1 MSYDITGPLNRLVYY
16 LAIPAMIFRA
26 IAKVSF
32 HAHFNVYLLVGTLAP
47 VGIMFIIAFGIC
59 RLFRVQR
66 GHCGTFIQSSFH
78 GNLGY
83 IGLAVAYYF
92 LGTEGLART
101 GILAGFL
108 MLMQNFFSILGLQI
122 FSKKSDSEYGA
133 WFFIKRI
140 TGNPVIVSAIGGIL
154 FSILEIPIP
163 EPIDRTLNII
173 SCMALPLAL
182 LIIGASLSLKL
193 IQSHLK
199 LVLSVSLLKLFFLP
213 LIGLLIYQWFGITS
227 GVFMPGLILLTTP
240 SATVVYIMARELDG
254 SPDLA
259 SSAISMTTLIS
270 SVTFTLW
277 LGYFG

>member
-1 MSYDITGPLNRLVYY
+1 
-16 LAIPAMIFRA
+16 
-26 IAKVSF
+26 
-32 HAHFNVYLLVGTLAP
+32 
-47 VGIMFIIAFGIC
+47 VGIMFAIALGAC
-59 RLFRVQR
+59 RLFRVHR

-92 LGTEGLART
+92 LGTEGFTRA

-122 FSKKSDSEYGA
+122 SSKKPDSGYGA
-133 WFFIKRI
+133 WFFIKKI
-140 TGNPVIVSAIGGIL
+140 IGNPVVVSAIGGIL
-154 FSILEIPIP
+154 FSVLELSIP
-163 EPIDRTLNII
+163 EPVDRILKII
-173 SCMALPLAL
+173 SGMALPLAL

-199 LVLSVSLLKLFFLP
+199 LVLSICLLKLFGLP

-227 GVFMPGLILLTTP
+227 ELFLPGLILLATP
-240 SATVVYIMARELDG
+240 TATVAYIMARELDG

-259 SSAISMTTLIS
+259 SSAISLTTLIS
-270 SVTFTLW
+270 SITFTLW